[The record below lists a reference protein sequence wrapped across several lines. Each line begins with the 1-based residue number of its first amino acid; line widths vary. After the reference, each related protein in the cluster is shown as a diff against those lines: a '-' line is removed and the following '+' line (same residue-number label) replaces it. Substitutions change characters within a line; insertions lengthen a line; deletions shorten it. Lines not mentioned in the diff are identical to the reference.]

1 MKRKAFEEMSRKD
14 LEDAIDMWVIG
25 KRHSARNREILK
37 RSLFDGVT
45 YERIAEEYGLSTRQV
60 ANIIYKTEEQLF
72 KHV

>member
-1 MKRKAFEEMSRKD
+1 MRKAFEDMSRKD
-14 LEDAIDMWVIG
+14 LEEAIDMWVIG

-37 RSLFDGVT
+37 RSLFDGIP